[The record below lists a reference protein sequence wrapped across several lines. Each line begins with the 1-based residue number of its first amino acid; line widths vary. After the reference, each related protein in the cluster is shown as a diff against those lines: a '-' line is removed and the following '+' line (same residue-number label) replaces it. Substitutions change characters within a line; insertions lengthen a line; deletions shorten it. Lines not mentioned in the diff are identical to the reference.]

1 MMIRVLIPKHFR
13 LLSTSC
19 AEFFFS
25 HDLWEDW
32 IKTTRNT
39 AIDRENG
46 VPRGPQL
53 YAIIAYLSQSVNICY
68 FYVPIAH
75 QRIWNC
81 VWIRSR
87 GGAERMIRVL
97 CNACDTHIVWSL
109 PTAQHRILLVLRT
122 AAISELE
129 QLYHYMYLLLCIVS
143 PCKLTEW
150 MSKYILCAV
159 LCMLRHSA
167 ACAALYLYCIFLFCL
182 PIVDLLLLLTVRAD
196 IRMCAP

>member
-1 MMIRVLIPKHFR
+1 MCGI
-13 LLSTSC
+13 
-19 AEFFFS
+19 FFFRMIY
-25 HDLWEDW
+25 EK
-32 IKTTRNT
+32 IKLKPHETQPSIGRIVFRVARSYMQSLHIYRNQWT
-39 AIDRENG
+39 SATSMC
-46 VPRGPQL
+46 P
-53 YAIIAYLSQSVNICY
+53 S
-68 FYVPIAH
+68 PINEYEIVCESEAGG
-75 QRIWNC
+75 
-81 VWIRSR
+81 